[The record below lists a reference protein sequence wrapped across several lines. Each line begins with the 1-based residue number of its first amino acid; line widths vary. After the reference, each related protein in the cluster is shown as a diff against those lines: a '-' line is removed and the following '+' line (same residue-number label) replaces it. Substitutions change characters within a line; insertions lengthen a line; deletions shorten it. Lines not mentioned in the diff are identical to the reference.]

1 MLINLFS
8 FFKRSYVFV
17 YIYTKKEQGYCCL
30 SLSMVDQTLSIKY
43 FDVSESFKVSIYY
56 NIFKLN
62 LLQDGRI

>member
-1 MLINLFS
+1 MFL
-8 FFKRSYVFV
+8 
-17 YIYTKKEQGYCCL
+17 YIYIQKKEQGVGI

-62 LLQDGRI
+62 LLQDGLI